1 VKIKIVILA
10 LVTSISAAAAADIPQ
25 PGPAAPPAYRPPPIS
40 PAYNWT
46 GFYIGAMGGGGWS
59 TSQGVDF
66 KGGFAGGTIG
76 ANAQFS
82 SFVIGAEAEGA
93 WSNIGQTSG
102 FLFGLPVTVTDT
114 IQAFGSVTGRAGFAI
129 DNLLIYGKGGFAFAS
144 NNLKFTGPGGSVG
157 DTETH
162 MGYTAGGGIEY
173 GFTPNWSAKLEY
185 LWAHYGSQNYFAT
198 LLPPGAPSGAF
209 DVSTVKFG
217 INYRFGWGGPVVAR
231 Y

>member
-1 VKIKIVILA
+1 MKKILTLIALA
-10 LVTSISAAAAADIPQ
+10 GSVAAASAADMPQ
-25 PGPAAPPAYRPPPIS
+25 SAPYTPAPVVVS

-46 GFYIGAMGGGGWS
+46 GFYVGAMGGAGWS

-82 SFVIGAEAEGA
+82 NFVLGAEVEGA
-93 WSNIGQTSG
+93 WASIGQTSSL
-102 FLFGLPVTVTDT
+102 LFGLVSATDT
-114 IQAFGSVTGRAGFAI
+114 IQAFGSATVRAGFAI
-129 DNLLIYGKGGFAFAS
+129 DNVLIYGKGGFAAAR
-144 NNLKFTGPGGSVG
+144 NNLKFTGPGGSLS
-157 DTETH
+157 DTESH
-162 MGYTAGGGIEY
+162 LGYTAGGGIEY
-173 GFTPNWSAKLEY
+173 GFTPNWSAKVEY
-185 LWAHYGSQNYFAT
+185 LWAHYQSANYFAS
-198 LLPPGAPSGAF
+198 LLPPGVPSGAF